1 MSIRQNKK
9 ITRKKIIILL
19 VIIIFIGC
27 FLRIYNL
34 DKMGLWYDE
43 QIILMAASNHELSSV
58 IVDLLEITEKAPLYP
73 SFIHFWIRFYSSNDF
88 MLRSTNV
95 IFGVLSLFLIFKI
108 GKILLDNKT
117 GLMSSFIFSI
127 SVLHVTFS
135 QEATEYSLL
144 ILLSLCS
151 VFFLL
156 KILQSKDPINYLGY
170 VFVTI
175 MLVYTHYFGWF
186 LIIFQN
192 IFMFGLWKKYRNF
205 IKSWIIIQLFILI
218 SFAPLL
224 LSISDSNWS
233 IRPMSYSRIIS
244 DSNWNVQLMSYSRI
258 VSVSLSP
265 THCSISDIFYT
276 FSSSGFLVKNR
287 IYEMSYSK
295 DAYNFINNHNLVD
308 LYYLGTPQFFLF
320 VIFITL
326 ASFGMYSLIKSKNV
340 NVKFKLFLLLWL
352 LTPIIIKLF
361 IKNANPCDIRYYLL
375 SLPPFLI
382 FVSNGIV
389 SIKKKFWRIIVIL
402 LIISI
407 STLVYYNYYN
417 IYSEVSFVGPYW
429 QLGQFIPENATNKEI
444 AEYISFNSEPNL
456 FPYIK
461 IQKDAF
467 EYINKKHPN
476 AIILTDWVTSFKL
489 SSPMHGWVKEP
500 LKTLNTNLNI
510 EEIGSNE
517 FDLILKITGD
527 GFDYMKGDLVYK
539 ALNKFDASLIKRWQ
553 YYNMSVKIYKNNEK

>member
-127 SVLHVTFS
+127 SVLHATFS